1 MIRSPPQH
9 LILVSAGTRCTG
21 SGVAK
26 KEVEKILP
34 IRPAPCRGVS
44 GLPDLSAIVCCG
56 IVSKFLEARFLIWGS
71 TSPSAAPP
79 PAETSESR
87 EEGKDSG
94 WSEPLSESSGP
105 DREESSPNK

>member
-1 MIRSPPQH
+1 MIRNPPQH
-9 LILVSAGTRCTG
+9 LILVPIGTRCTG
-21 SGVAK
+21 SGVAE

-44 GLPDLSAIVCCG
+44 GLPDFSTIVRCG

-71 TSPSAAPP
+71 TSQSTARP

-87 EEGKDSG
+87 EETKNGG
-94 WSEPLSESSGP
+94 WSKSLSVSIGP